1 MCLSTVYSLRDGERE
16 QICKNIADIR
26 VEDGELVFTDIMGVS
41 TVRKAAIER
50 IDLTDNYVLIREG
63 QTK

>member
-1 MCLSTVYSLRDGERE
+1 MCLSTVYSLRDGARE
-16 QICKNIADIR
+16 QVCKNIADIR
-26 VEDGELVFTDIMGVS
+26 VEDGEIVFTDIMGVS

-63 QTK
+63 

>member
-1 MCLSTVYSLRDGERE
+1 MCLSTVYSLHDGERE
-16 QICKNIADIR
+16 QVCRNIADIR
-26 VEDGELVFTDIMGVS
+26 AEDGVLTFTDIMGVS

-63 QTK
+63 

>member
-1 MCLSTVYSLRDGERE
+1 MCLSTVYSLRGGERE
-16 QICKNIADIR
+16 QVCKNIADIR

-63 QTK
+63 

>member
-26 VEDGELVFTDIMGVS
+26 VENGELVFTDIMGVS

-63 QTK
+63 

>member
-1 MCLSTVYSLRDGERE
+1 MCLSTVYSLHEGERE

-26 VEDGELVFTDIMGVS
+26 VEDGEIVFTDIMGVS

-50 IDLTDNYVLIREG
+50 IDLTDNYVLIREA
-63 QTK
+63 

>member
-1 MCLSTVYSLRDGERE
+1 MCLSTVYSLHDGERE

-63 QTK
+63 

>member
-1 MCLSTVYSLRDGERE
+1 MCLSTVYSLRGGERE
-16 QICKNIADIR
+16 QVCKNIADIR
-26 VEDGELVFTDIMGVS
+26 VENGEIVFTDILGVS

-63 QTK
+63 

>member
-1 MCLSTVYSLRDGERE
+1 MCLSTVYSLRGVERE
-16 QICKNIADIR
+16 QVCKNIADIR

-63 QTK
+63 

>member
-1 MCLSTVYSLRDGERE
+1 MCLSTVYSLHDGERE
-16 QICKNIADIR
+16 QVCKNVADIR

-50 IDLTDNYVLIREG
+50 IDLTDNYVLIREA
-63 QTK
+63 

>member
-1 MCLSTVYSLRDGERE
+1 MCLSTVYSLHDGERE

-26 VEDGELVFTDIMGVS
+26 VENGEIVFTDIMGVS

-50 IDLTDNYVLIREG
+50 IDLTDNYVLIREA
-63 QTK
+63 

>member
-1 MCLSTVYSLRDGERE
+1 MCLSTVYSLRGGERE
-16 QICKNIADIR
+16 QVCKNIADIR
-26 VEDGELVFTDIMGVS
+26 VENGEIVFTDIMGVS

-63 QTK
+63 

>member
-1 MCLSTVYSLRDGERE
+1 MCLSTVYSLHDGERE

-26 VEDGELVFTDIMGVS
+26 VEDGEIVFTDIMGVS

-50 IDLTDNYVLIREG
+50 IDLTDNYVLIREA
-63 QTK
+63 

>member
-1 MCLSTVYSLRDGERE
+1 MCLSTVYSLRGGERE

-26 VEDGELVFTDIMGVS
+26 VENGEIVFTDIMGVS

-50 IDLTDNYVLIREG
+50 IDLTDNYVLIREA
-63 QTK
+63 

>member
-1 MCLSTVYSLRDGERE
+1 MCLSTVYSLRGGERE

-41 TVRKAAIER
+41 TVRRAAIER

-63 QTK
+63 

>member
-1 MCLSTVYSLRDGERE
+1 MCLSTVYSLRGGERE

-26 VEDGELVFTDIMGVS
+26 VEDGRLVFTDIMGVS
-41 TVRKAAIER
+41 TVRRAAIER

-63 QTK
+63 

>member
-16 QICKNIADIR
+16 QVCKNIADIR

-50 IDLTDNYVLIREG
+50 IDLTDNYVLIRER
-63 QTK
+63 

>member
-1 MCLSTVYSLRDGERE
+1 MCLSTVYSLRGGERE

-63 QTK
+63 